1 MTRYPIAC
9 FVVSLLILSGCSE
22 SSLSHREGGAL
33 GGAAVGAG
41 LGAIIGSA
49 TGHAG
54 VGTAIGGGIGALSG
68 ALVGNELD
76 KSSNRSHQMDDQLS
90 RNDEMIRENEGLLEW
105 RRKKGYDAYPS
116 DRGVVI
122 NLPDVLFPF
131 DSADLTSRA
140 HRDVAEI
147 AETLRSLPDR
157 HISIEGHTDSVG
169 SPLYNQRL
177 SERRAGAVKSALS
190 ASGIPNSKLS
200 SRGFGESDPV
210 ASNES
215 SEGRQRNRRVEVIVE
230 NS

>member
-1 MTRYPIAC
+1 MTCLA
-9 FVVSLLILSGCSE
+9 VLLLFLGGCTGSALSN
-22 SSLSHREGGAL
+22 REGGAL

-49 TGHAG
+49 TGRAG

-90 RNDEMIRENEGLLEW
+90 RNEEMIRENERLLESL
-105 RRKKGYDAYPS
+105 RKKGYDAYPS

-131 DSADLTSRA
+131 NSADLTSRA
-140 HRDVAEI
+140 QRDVAEI
-147 AETLRSLPDR
+147 AETLRSLSDR
-157 HISIEGHTDSVG
+157 HISIEGHTDSIG

-190 ASGIPNSKLS
+190 ASGISNSNLS

-210 ASNES
+210 ASNGS